1 MRILLRS
8 NGNTPRTYEKQFRL
22 DGSNAAWPFEHLPK
36 HALAWWRS
44 PSDLPCSLTA
54 TGSICRLNPDTAS
67 GHTVAETYAAPL
79 RRVLR
84 SGLAMLARKR
94 LSGIL
99 SQQKE
104 KFGSLQRGEIKC
116 FGYAQVCEAG
126 CKSPNWR
133 VRLPIV
139 HSASQAVRHATGN
152 QPFLFLPLFRVAP
165 KQNGVVGSPSL
176 LGGFF
181 CFRPL
186 LSLLLYLSQ
195 K

>member
-116 FGYAQVCEAG
+116 FGYAQV
-126 CKSPNWR
+126 
-133 VRLPIV
+133 
-139 HSASQAVRHATGN
+139 
-152 QPFLFLPLFRVAP
+152 
-165 KQNGVVGSPSL
+165 SPS
-176 LGGFF
+176 FSF
-181 CFRPL
+181 A
-186 LSLLLYLSQ
+186 LSLSKMKSAILTICVALALCLLWGQMIVKAVIEALRR
-195 K
+195 KD